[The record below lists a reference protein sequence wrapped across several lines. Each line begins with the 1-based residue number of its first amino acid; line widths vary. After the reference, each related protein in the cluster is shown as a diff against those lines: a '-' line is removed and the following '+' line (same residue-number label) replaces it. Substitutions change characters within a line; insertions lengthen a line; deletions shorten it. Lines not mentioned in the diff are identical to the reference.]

1 MSKSIHDPTPAYG
14 HTQKLQTS
22 APLGWKSML
31 AELWRHESCGF
42 DTCLSP
48 STKVIININGRART
62 QRSGA
67 GQLQI
72 HDATEGMIWISPAGL
87 QEKDIKVENG
97 ALEALHLYMPHRQMV
112 RIGTEELDIN
122 CSSMEIRYEG
132 GFRDPVIEALGRSI
146 LSELHSTDPVGKLY
160 VETLSTTLDVYL
172 VRRYSSIPVSPTA
185 LPAARGALSGPRLSR
200 TLALI
205 EANLAEDLSLRDL
218 AKESALSLF
227 HFARA
232 FKIATGLA
240 PHQYVLSRRI
250 ARAKEHLTAGQLTL
264 TEVAALCG
272 FASQAHLTN
281 VFKRGT
287 GVTPGAYR
295 NQTRGR

>member
-1 MSKSIHDPTPAYG
+1 MNKSIHDPTPTYG
-14 HTQKLQTS
+14 HTQKLRTS
-22 APLGWKSML
+22 AELGWKSML

-48 STKVIININGRART
+48 STKVVINISGRART

-87 QEKDIKVENG
+87 QEKDIRVENG
-97 ALEALHLYMPHRQMV
+97 SLEALHLYMPHRKTV
-112 RIGTEELDIN
+112 RIGTEELDLN
-122 CSSMEIRYEG
+122 CHAMEIRYEG

-146 LSELHSTDPVGKLY
+146 LSELHATDPVGKLY
-160 VETLSTTLDVYL
+160 VETLTTTLDVYL
-172 VRRYSSIPVSPTA
+172 VRKYSSIASSQVA
-185 LPAARGALSGPRLSR
+185 LPSPRGALSGARLSR

-205 EANLAEDLSLRDL
+205 EAHLADDLSLREL
-218 AKESALSLF
+218 AQEASLSLF

-250 ARAKEHLTAGQLTL
+250 ARAKEHLAAGQLSL
-264 TEVAALCG
+264 SEVAILCG